1 MLTKITLPVLLLAF
15 ALIAYQ
21 QSTAPTTPVAYCCDQ
36 ASVRAFTQLA
46 QDPAFVAK
54 HENPL
59 PFHFENRAGE
69 MITYKTPDG
78 QTAKAFYIKAAK
90 KSKHFLF
97 VFQEWW
103 GLNDYIRQEASRF
116 AGDLSNVNIIAPDM
130 YDGNVATNRDEAAK
144 YMQAT
149 KPERLEAIIQGAL
162 NFAGPKAKI
171 ATVGWCFGGGLSLN
185 ASLLA
190 QKKAAACVMYYG
202 MPIQDIE
209 KLKTLETQ
217 VLGIFGK
224 EDKWINPEVVA
235 EFERNM
241 ATAGKT
247 VKIKM
252 YEADHAFANPSNPKY
267 QKDFAEEAYQ
277 ASLGFIKS
285 GLGL

>member
-1 MLTKITLPVLLLAF
+1 MLTRITLLVSVLALALWANQKF
-15 ALIAYQ
+15 ASPA
-21 QSTAPTTPVAYCCDQ
+21 APVAYCCDQ

-54 HENPL
+54 HDHPR
-59 PFHFENRAGE
+59 PFHFESSAGE

-78 QTAKAFYIKAAK
+78 QTAKAFFIKDAK
-90 KSKHFLF
+90 KSNHFLF

-130 YDGNVATNRDEAAK
+130 YDGNVATTRDEAAK
-144 YMQAT
+144 YMQAA

-162 NFAGPKAKI
+162 TFAGPKAKI

-202 MPIQDIE
+202 MPIQDID

-224 EDKWINPEVVA
+224 EDKWINPEVVE

-241 ATAGKT
+241 AAAGKT

-267 QKDFAEEAYQ
+267 QKTFAEDAYQ
-277 ASLGFIKS
+277 ASLAFIKS